1 MRTGLRKI
9 QERERKDYM
18 TLQERWLDLGRAL
31 LRTEDDA
38 IAMLLQTQQFTQEQ
52 REQVQVDARG
62 LVKECRERKNESP
75 IVERFLHE
83 YGLTSEEGVVLL
95 CLVEA
100 LLRIPD
106 ERTAEELI
114 TEKLSQGDWS
124 KHAGE
129 SDSLFVNAG
138 TWALILTGNL
148 LELGNDVRADANRW
162 VSQFA
167 TRVGESVTRKALL
180 SALDILSGAFVAGE
194 TIEEAVS
201 QTKWTA
207 SFDMLGEGA
216 RSFDVADRYFD
227 SYMGALDHIASHRST
242 TELGHGMSVKL
253 TALHPRIEP
262 LNAKSAVAGLVE
274 KMEALCIKA
283 AEADIPITIDGEE
296 SERCE
301 VGLRVVEQ
309 LLQNSVIREWMGLG
323 VVTQAYSKR
332 AVSLID
338 WLAELAKCNR
348 TKINVRLVKGAY
360 WDYEI
365 KHAQVNGLTQFPV
378 YTQKHNTDLSY
389 LTCMGKMFGHSDSI
403 FPQFASHNAHT
414 IASVRCMGKDKP
426 YEFQRIY
433 GMGELLHEVA
443 RRRFN
448 DYPGCRVYV
457 PVGNHKDLMPYLM
470 RRLLENGANT
480 SFVNRIFDSD
490 LSVEQVVSDPIKQ
503 VESEEQHG
511 HQHIRMPYE
520 LYGEERINS
529 FGIDFGNTCLREP
542 FLEAV
547 DKWSNH
553 QWSFGEGR
561 VEVSNPSNPSDI
573 VGSYTAID
581 SEQVSRHIAEVHTA
595 QSAWFSVPV
604 EDRAAIL
611 NRWADSLVSH
621 REELIALLR
630 REAGKTA
637 EDAINELREAEDFCR
652 YYAAQAKLLQ
662 SSNELPS
669 PTGESNILKAFARGT
684 FATISPWNF
693 PVSIFVGPA
702 AAALVTGNTVVAK
715 PAPQTCL
722 VALRAAELA
731 YDSGIDRQTFR
742 VVPGGDEVGKQI
754 VAHPLISGV
763 AFTGSV
769 AAAKSIAQSLADR
782 DGPLV
787 PLIAETGG
795 VNVMIVDSSAQ
806 VEHVVDDIVL
816 SAFKSAGQRCSALRL
831 LCIQEEIADEV
842 MGLVYG
848 AIDAMSIGNPSDW
861 CVNVGPVI
869 DGEAQDW
876 LESSVASNQV
886 LYRMK
891 SESPSEGHFVLPTV
905 VDATDIPSF
914 NTEFFGP
921 IMGVHRFKK
930 QEIVNLVNEINAL
943 GYGLTFGIHSRIEST
958 IDMFTNQ
965 IRTGNLYVNRSM
977 IGAVVG
983 TQPFGGEGLSG
994 TGPKAGGPFYLQRF
1008 VVERVVS
1015 RNETATGGNVA
1026 LMRL

>member
-1 MRTGLRKI
+1 
-9 QERERKDYM
+9 M

-31 LRTEDDA
+31 LRAEDDA
-38 IAMLLQTQQFTQEQ
+38 IANLLDAQQFTEDQ
-52 REQVQVDARG
+52 REQVQIDARN
-62 LVKECRERKNESP
+62 LVTECRERKNESP

-114 TEKLSQGDWS
+114 SEKLRQGDWS
-124 KHAGE
+124 KHAGG
-129 SDSLFVNAG
+129 SDSVFVNAG

-148 LELGNDVRADANRW
+148 IELGSEVRDDANRW
-162 VSQFA
+162 FSRFA
-167 TRVGESVTRKALL
+167 TRAGEAVTRNALMT
-180 SALDILSGAFVAGE
+180 ALDILSGSFVAGE
-194 TIEEAVS
+194 TIEEAVLK
-201 QTKWTA
+201 TKWTA

-216 RSFDVADRYFD
+216 RSFEVADYYFD
-227 SYMGALDHIASHRST
+227 AYMSALRHIAAHPSKS
-242 TELGHGMSVKL
+242 ELGHGMSVKL

-262 LNAKSAVAGLVE
+262 LNAKCAIAGLVE
-274 KMEALCIKA
+274 KMEPLCLKA
-283 AEADIPITIDGEE
+283 AQADVPLTIDGEE

-301 VGLRVVEQ
+301 VGLKVVEE
-309 LLQNSVIREWMGLG
+309 LLKNPVIREWKGLG

-332 AVSLID
+332 AVALID
-338 WLAELAKCNR
+338 WLAELARTNH

-365 KHAQVNGLTQFPV
+365 KHAQVNGLSQFPV
-378 YTQKHNTDLSY
+378 YTQKQNTDLSY
-389 LTCMGKMFGHSDSI
+389 LTCMGKMFGYGERI
-403 FPQFASHNAHT
+403 FPQFATHNAHT
-414 IASVRCMGKDKP
+414 IASVHCLGEGKP

-433 GMGELLHEVA
+433 GMGELLHQVA
-443 RRRFN
+443 RRQFN

-490 LSVEQVVSDPIKQ
+490 LSVGQVVSDPIKQ
-503 VESEEQHG
+503 VESDEQHN
-511 HQHIRMPYE
+511 HKQIRMPCE

-529 FGIDFGNTCLREP
+529 TGIDFGNTCLRDP
-542 FLEAV
+542 FQKAV
-547 DKWSNH
+547 GGWTTH
-553 QWSFGEGR
+553 QWDFAEDGTQ
-561 VEVSNPSNPSDI
+561 VFNPSDSADR
-573 VGSYTAID
+573 VGSYETVNGD
-581 SEQVSRHIAEVHTA
+581 QVARKIEEVHGA
-595 QSAWFSVPV
+595 QEYWSGVDI
-604 EDRAAIL
+604 EDRAAKL
-611 NRWADSLVSH
+611 DLWADSLLSH
-621 REELIALLR
+621 REELVALLN
-630 REAGKTA
+630 REAGKSV

-652 YYAAQAKLLQ
+652 YYAAQAKLLHG
-662 SSNELPS
+662 SNELPS
-669 PTGESNILKAFARGT
+669 PTGETNILKAYPRGT

-693 PVSIFVGPA
+693 PVSIFVGPVA
-702 AAALVTGNTVVAK
+702 ASLVTGNTVVAK

-722 VALRAAELA
+722 VALRVRDLA
-731 YDSGIDRQTFR
+731 YESGIEPQTFQ
-742 VVPGGDEVGKQI
+742 VIPGGDEVGKQI
-754 VAHPLISGV
+754 VSHPLIDGV

-769 AAAKSIAQSLADR
+769 AAAKSIAQSLANR
-782 DGPLV
+782 NGPLV

-831 LCIQEEIADEV
+831 LCIQEEVADEV
-842 MGLVYG
+842 LELVYG
-848 AIDAMSIGNPSDW
+848 AIDALSIGNPGDW
-861 CVNVGPVI
+861 SINVGPVI
-869 DGEAQDW
+869 DADARDW
-876 LESSVASNQV
+876 LESSIRDNDT

-891 SESPSEGHFVLPTV
+891 TNAPEEGHFVLPTV
-905 VDATDIPSF
+905 VDASDIASF
-914 NTEFFGP
+914 NTEYFGP

-930 QEIVNLVNEINAL
+930 QEIESLVGEINAL

-958 IDMFTNQ
+958 INMFTNQ